1 MRSLIAYF
9 VKYPVAAN
17 LIMFGL
23 LILGVLSLTQMKATF
38 FPEFESRNINIQLIY
53 PGASPEEVEEG
64 IINKIEEN
72 LKGLTGIER
81 YTSVSSENSGTVNIE
96 VLKGYNTDLVLQEVK
111 NEVDRINSFPVGM
124 EPPVVFKR
132 ESLGRAI
139 TFALSG
145 DGVSLGALKRSARQ
159 VEDDLLAIDGLSKVT
174 LSGFPEEEIEIAF
187 REQDLR
193 AYGITFQEAADA
205 VRRNNVDVTGGTVKG
220 LDEELLL
227 RARNKEYFADGL
239 RDIIVKSSPTGGIV
253 RLSQVATI
261 RDRWADTPNRTYLD
275 GSPSVN
281 IQVQNTL
288 EEDMLEITDTVKNY
302 LEVFNQV
309 NPDIQASI
317 ISDESITLRQRI
329 DTLIDNGWQGF
340 LIVCILLAVFLH
352 WRLAFWVAL
361 SIPISFAGM
370 FIVAS
375 YLGITLNVISL
386 FGMILVIGILVDDGI
401 VIGEN
406 IYSYHEKGVPRI
418 QAAIEG
424 TQNVIGAVFAAI
436 VTTVIAFSSF
446 FFLDGSLGDFFP
458 EMAVVVIFS
467 LIFSLVE
474 GFIILPTHVAHSKAL
489 DKGAKPNW
497 VQHKFDQLMNLLRD
511 RMYAPVLDWVLR
523 NKFIALSSCLAVLFL
538 SFGLI
543 SGGFVKTTFFPIIEG
558 DEVTI
563 TLQLPAGTPE
573 TKTKSILDRIAA
585 AAEEVN
591 AEMSEQYYAG
601 ELELVERV
609 EVKLGPTTYEGTVT
623 VALIPGEE
631 RDPVSQRQVTNAIRE
646 RVGPVDE
653 AEVLSFGA
661 RSFFGKPVSVS
672 LVGTDIEQLEAATT
686 ELKAE
691 LEQLSELADVVDNN
705 QEGLREINISLKE
718 KARYLG
724 LDLQDVV
731 GQVRAA
737 FFGAEA
743 QRLQRGEDEV
753 RVWLRYGEDSRRSV
767 ADLQSM
773 RVRLPNGSEYP
784 LSEIV
789 ELEPQR
795 GVIAINHVDG
805 RREVKV
811 EADISDNSVSVT
823 DVNAMIGSQIVPR
836 ILDKYPGVATV
847 ADGQVRNQQKT
858 SSSLAIVGPVVLA
871 LMFFVIALTF
881 RSVLQSLILFL
892 LMPFGL
898 IGVIGGHWLMDKP
911 LSLFSFLGIIALI
924 GIIVN
929 DGLVFISTY
938 NDNLR
943 NRMPMMAALADAGR
957 SRFRPILLTSVTT
970 FAGLAPLLL
979 NKSRQ
984 AQFLIPMAISV
995 AFGLLAVTIILL
1007 ILLPALV
1014 VLLNRVRF
1022 YFARVAKPNDLHTYT
1037 SVEPAWKQMDLQ
1049 VFDLPDAPPRG
1060 AARLDTDGDSSIGYD
1075 DFVGSDSDAG
1085 DADD

>member
-1 MRSLIAYF
+1 MRSFIAYF

-23 LILGVLSLTQMKATF
+23 LVLGVLSLTQMKATF
-38 FPEFESRNINIQLIY
+38 FPEFESRNISIQLIY

-81 YTSVSSENSGTVNIE
+81 YTSVSSENSGNVTIE

-124 EPPVVFKR
+124 EPPVVFKQ

-145 DGVSLGALKRSARQ
+145 DNVSLGALKQAARQ
-159 VEDDLLAIDGLSKVT
+159 VEDDLLAIEGLSKIT
-174 LSGFPEEEIEIAF
+174 LSGFPDEEIEIAF
-187 REQDLR
+187 REQDLQ
-193 AYGITFQEAADA
+193 AYGLTFQEASDA

-220 LDEELLL
+220 KDEELLL
-227 RARNKEYFADGL
+227 RARSKEYYADGL
-239 RDIIVKSSPTGGIV
+239 RDIVVKSTPNGGTV
-253 RLSQVATI
+253 RLNQVATV

-281 IQVQNTL
+281 IQIQNTL
-288 EEDMLEITDTVKNY
+288 EEDMLAITDTVKGY
-302 LEVFNQV
+302 LYVFNEE
-309 NPDIQASI
+309 NPNIEASV
-317 ISDESITLRQRI
+317 ISDASITLRQRI
-329 DTLIDNGWQGF
+329 DTLVANGWQGF
-340 LIVCILLAVFLH
+340 LIVCVLLAVFLH

-370 FIVAS
+370 FIVAA

-418 QAAIEG
+418 EAAIDG

-458 EMAVVVIFS
+458 EMAIVVIFS

-489 DKGAKPNW
+489 DPDAKHNW
-497 VQHKFDQLMNLLRD
+497 VQRRFDSLMNLLRD
-511 RMYAPVLDWVLR
+511 RMYTPVLEWVLR
-523 NKFIALSSCLAVLFL
+523 SKFIAFSICLAILFL
-538 SFGLI
+538 SVGVI
-543 SGGFVKTTFFPIIEG
+543 NAGFVKTTFFPIIEG
-558 DEVTI
+558 DEVTV

-573 TKTKSILDRIAA
+573 DKTLTVLNRVAT
-585 AAEEVN
+585 AAEEIN
-591 AEMSEQYYAG
+591 AELSEEYYDN
-601 ELELVERV
+601 EQELVERV

-646 RVGPVDE
+646 RVGPIDE

-672 LVGTDIEQLEAATT
+672 LVGSDIKELDDATAD
-686 ELKAE
+686 LKAE

-705 QEGLREINISLKE
+705 QEGLREINISLKD

-724 LDLQDVV
+724 LDLQDIV
-731 GQVRAA
+731 GQVRSA

-753 RVWLRYGEDSRRSV
+753 RVWLRYGEESRRSI
-767 ADLQSM
+767 ADLQNM
-773 RVRLPNGSEYP
+773 RIRLAGGGEYP

-789 ELEPQR
+789 DLEPQR

-811 EADISDNSVSVT
+811 EADISNNSVSVS
-823 DVNAMIGSQIVPR
+823 DINEMIGAEIVPR
-836 ILDKYPGVATV
+836 VLADYPGVSTV

-858 SSSLAIVGPVVLA
+858 SSSLALVGPIVLA

-881 RSVLQSLILFL
+881 RSVMQSVLLFL

-898 IGVIGGHWLMDKP
+898 IGVVGGHWLMDKP
-911 LSLFSFLGIIALI
+911 LSLFSFLGVIALI

-929 DGLVFISTY
+929 DGLVFVSTY
-938 NDNLR
+938 NENLR
-943 NRMPMMAALADAGR
+943 KKMPMMEALAEAGR

-995 AFGLLAVTIILL
+995 AFGLLAVTVILL
-1007 ILLPALV
+1007 ILLPALI
-1014 VLLNRVRF
+1014 VLLNRVRVL
-1022 YFARVAKPNDLHTYT
+1022 FAKIFKPNETWTYT
-1037 SVEPAWKQMDLQ
+1037 NVEPAYKQME
-1049 VFDLPDAPPRG
+1049 FPPEDLPDAPRRTPPDQEG
-1060 AARLDTDGDSSIGYD
+1060 PLDEDLI
-1075 DFVGSDSDAG
+1075 
-1085 DADD
+1085 

>member
-1 MRSLIAYF
+1 MRSFIAYF

-23 LILGVLSLTQMKATF
+23 LVLGVLSVTQMKATF
-38 FPEFESRNINIQLIY
+38 FPEFESRTISMQFIY

-64 IINKIEEN
+64 IINKVEEN
-72 LKGLTGIER
+72 LKGLTGLER
-81 YTSVSSENSGTVNIE
+81 YTSVSSENSGRLTIE
-96 VLKGYNTDLVLQEVK
+96 VEKGYDTDIILQEVK

-124 EPPVVFKR
+124 EPPIVYKQER
-132 ESLGRAI
+132 LGRAI

-145 DGVSLGALKRSARQ
+145 DGVSLAALKRTARQ
-159 VEDDLLAIDGLSKVT
+159 IEDDLLQVEGLSKVT

-187 REQDLR
+187 READLQ
-193 AYGITFQEAADA
+193 AYGLTFLEASNA
-205 VRRNNVDVTGGTVKG
+205 VRRNNVDITGGTVKG
-220 LDEELLL
+220 EDEELLL

-239 RDIIVKSSPTGGIV
+239 RNIVVKSTPNGGTV

-261 RDRWADTPNRTYLD
+261 RDRWADTPNRSYLD

-281 IQVQNTL
+281 VQVQNTL
-288 EEDMLEITDTVKNY
+288 DEDMLQITDTVKAY
-302 LEVFNQV
+302 LAVFNQE
-309 NPDIQASI
+309 NPDIRASI

-329 DTLIDNGWQGF
+329 DTLINNGWQGF

-370 FIVAS
+370 FIVAA

-406 IYSYHEKGVPRI
+406 IYSYHERGIPRI
-418 QAAIEG
+418 EAAIEG
-424 TQNVIGAVFAAI
+424 TKNVIGAVFAAI
-436 VTTVIAFSSF
+436 TTTVIAFSSF

-458 EMAVVVIFS
+458 EMAIVVIFS
-467 LIFSLVE
+467 LIFSMVE

-489 DKGAKPNW
+489 DKDAKPNI
-497 VQHKFDQLMNLLRD
+497 VQRKFDQLMDFMRD
-511 RMYAPVLDWVLR
+511 RMYGPVLRWVLR
-523 NKFIALSSCLAVLFL
+523 SKFLALSMCLAVLFL
-538 SFGLI
+538 SFGMI
-543 SGGFVKTTFFPIIEG
+543 NGGFVKTTFFPIIEG

-573 TKTKSILDRIAA
+573 TKTKEILERIADA
-585 AAEEVN
+585 SERVN
-591 AEMSEQYYAG
+591 ERMSQEYYNG

-609 EVKLGPTTYEGTVT
+609 EMKLGPTTYEGTVT
-623 VALIPGEE
+623 VAMIPGED

-646 RVGPVDE
+646 EVGPIDE

-672 LVGTDIEQLEAATT
+672 LVGSNIDELDAATA

-691 LEQLSELADVVDNN
+691 LNQFSELADVVDNN

-724 LDLQDVV
+724 LDLQDIV
-731 GQVRAA
+731 GQVRSA

-753 RVWLRYGEDSRRSV
+753 RVWLRYGETSRRSI
-767 ADLQSM
+767 ADLQNM
-773 RVRLPNGSEYP
+773 RIRIPGGGEYP

-805 RREVKV
+805 KREVKV
-811 EADISDNSVSVT
+811 EADIADNSVSVT
-823 DVNAMIGSQIVPR
+823 DVNALISSTTVPA
-836 ILDKYPGVATV
+836 ILDKYPGVSTV
-847 ADGQVRNQQKT
+847 TDGQVRNQQKT
-858 SSSLAIVGPVVLA
+858 SASLAIVGPVVLA

-881 RSVLQSLILFL
+881 RSVMQSVVLFL
-892 LMPFGL
+892 LMPFGF

-929 DGLVFISTY
+929 DGLVFVSKY
-938 NDNLR
+938 NENLR
-943 NRMPMMAALADAGR
+943 EKMPMMEALAEASK

-995 AFGLLAVTIILL
+995 AFGLLAVTVILL
-1007 ILLPALV
+1007 ILLPALL
-1014 VLLNRVRF
+1014 VLLNRLRF
-1022 YFARVAKPNDLHTYT
+1022 YWAKGMHPDEVWSYT
-1037 SVEPAWKQMDLQ
+1037 NVEPAYQQMD
-1049 VFDLPDAPPRG
+1049 FAPEELPDPPTKRRNSG
-1060 AARLDTDGDSSIGYD
+1060 AMDEDLID
-1075 DFVGSDSDAG
+1075 
-1085 DADD
+1085 

>member
-1 MRSLIAYF
+1 MKSFIAYF

-17 LIMFGL
+17 LIMFAIV
-23 LILGVLSLTQMKATF
+23 ILGVLSLSQMKATF
-38 FPEFESRNINIQLIY
+38 FPEFESRTIFIQIIY

-72 LKGLTGIER
+72 LKGLSGLER
-81 YTSVSSENSGTVNIE
+81 YTSVSSENSGQLTID
-96 VLKGYNTDLVLQEVK
+96 VLKGYNTDLVLQDVK

-124 EPPVVFKR
+124 EPPVVYKR

-145 DGVSLGALKRSARQ
+145 DGVSLAALKRSARQ
-159 VEDDLLAIDGLSKVT
+159 VEDDLLQIDGLSKVT
-174 LSGFPEEEIEIAF
+174 LSGFPDEEIEIAF
-187 REQDLR
+187 READLQ
-193 AYGITFQEAADA
+193 AYGLTFLEASDA

-220 LDEELLL
+220 QDEELLL
-227 RARNKEYFADGL
+227 RARSKEYYADGL
-239 RDIIVKSSPTGGIV
+239 RDIVVKSTPSGGTV

-261 RDRWADTPNRTYLD
+261 RDRWADTPNRSFLD

-288 EEDMLEITDTVKNY
+288 EEDMLNITDTVRGY
-302 LEVFNQV
+302 LYVFNQE
-309 NPDIQASI
+309 NSDITASI
-317 ISDESITLRQRI
+317 ISDESVTLNQRI
-329 DTLIDNGWQGF
+329 VTLVSNGWQGF
-340 LIVCILLAVFLH
+340 LIVCVLLSVFLH

-370 FIVAS
+370 FIVAA

-406 IYSYHEKGVPRI
+406 IYAYHEKGMPRI

-424 TQNVIGAVFAAI
+424 TENVIGAVFAAI
-436 VTTVIAFSSF
+436 TTTVIAFSSF

-474 GFIILPTHVAHSKAL
+474 GFIILPTHIAHSKAL
-489 DKGAKPNW
+489 DKDSKPNW
-497 VQHKFDQLMNLLRD
+497 VQRKFDSLMDLLRD
-511 RMYAPVLDWVLR
+511 RMYAPVLGWVLN
-523 NKFIALSSCLAVLFL
+523 NKFVALSLCLAVLFL
-538 SFGLI
+538 SFGLVG
-543 SGGFVKTTFFPIIEG
+543 GGFVKTTFFPIIEG

-573 TKTKSILDRIAA
+573 TKTKAILERIAA
-585 AAEEVN
+585 ASERVN
-591 AEMSEQYYAG
+591 ERMSEEFYDNTQ
-601 ELELVERV
+601 ELVERV

-623 VALIPGEE
+623 VAMIPGEDRE
-631 RDPVSQRQVTNAIRE
+631 PVSQRQVTNAIRE
-646 RVGPVDE
+646 EVGPIDE

-672 LVGTDIEQLEAATT
+672 LVGSDINELDEATAD
-686 ELKAE
+686 LKAE
-691 LEQLSELADVVDNN
+691 LSQLAELADVVDNN

-724 LDLQDVV
+724 LDLQDIV
-731 GQVRAA
+731 GQVRSA
-737 FFGAEA
+737 FFGTEA

-753 RVWLRYGEDSRRSV
+753 RVWLRYGEDSRRSIS
-767 ADLQSM
+767 DLQNM
-773 RVRLPNGSEYP
+773 RIRLADGSEYP
-784 LSEIV
+784 LSEIAK
-789 ELEPQR
+789 LEPQR

-811 EADISDNSVSVT
+811 EADISDNAVSVT
-823 DVNAMIGSQIVPR
+823 DVNADITDN
-836 ILDKYPGVATV
+836 ILPAVLDRYPGVSTV
-847 ADGQVRNQQKT
+847 ADGQVLNQQKT

-881 RSVLQSLILFL
+881 RSILQTVVLFL
-892 LMPFGL
+892 LMPFGA

-911 LSLFSFLGIIALI
+911 LSLFSFLGIVALI

-929 DGLVFISTY
+929 DGLVFVSKY
-938 NDNLR
+938 NENLR
-943 NRMPMMAALADAGR
+943 NKMPMMEALAEAGR

-995 AFGLLAVTIILL
+995 AFGLLAVTVILL
-1007 ILLPALV
+1007 ILLPALI
-1014 VLLNRVRF
+1014 VLQNRLRY
-1022 YFARVAKPNDLHTYT
+1022 YFWKGWQPDKVWTYT
-1037 SVEPAWKQMDLQ
+1037 NVEPAYQQMD
-1049 VFDLPDAPPRG
+1049 FSEDELPDPPR
-1060 AARLDTDGDSSIGYD
+1060 RYD
-1075 DFVGSDSDAG
+1075 R
-1085 DADD
+1085 ADEVPDEQIIE